1 LRGVDPD
8 GGQLGGQGMELFGCC
23 EALFSLLIQVFDLP
37 NNDGRGREEWL
48 SQAVEKVA
56 TLLLPNDER
65 ARCV

>member
-1 LRGVDPD
+1 
-8 GGQLGGQGMELFGCC
+8 MELFGCC

-56 TLLLPNDER
+56 KLLLPNDER